1 MTPYFVPDED
11 TANLLALKA
20 RSGVDVKIIL
30 PDLPDK
36 AYVYRVTIDNAERLL
51 SSGVRIFKMSGAF
64 VHAKLMLSEGCAYV
78 GSANLDLRSYYNQFE
93 NGVYFTSPSAMEE
106 ALQDFEKA
114 LEISTEI
121 TAENAARNKLFS
133 RIAAGVLR
141 IFSPLM

>member
-1 MTPYFVPDED
+1 
-11 TANLLALKA
+11 
-20 RSGVDVKIIL
+20 
-30 PDLPDK
+30 
-36 AYVYRVTIDNAERLL
+36 
-51 SSGVRIFKMSGAF
+51 MSGAF